1 MLTGDCPA
9 PCVTELTEAE
19 ARRLG
24 SVLSGAVMESE
35 KEGVEIAFSALSYL
49 RISIHT
55 YTIGKQFAGK
65 SIGDLQ
71 IRTRTGVTIVA
82 VSRGEKN
89 IINPP
94 PSLVFEEGDSVVAIG
109 ESDQLKRFEEQILEA

>member
-1 MLTGDCPA
+1 
-9 PCVTELTEAE
+9 
-19 ARRLG
+19 
-24 SVLSGAVMESE
+24 MESE